1 MFCLKCNFLGKTK
14 KMAGK
19 KRTYY
24 TDEIELTKKR
34 YYESL
39 SEKAQRHF
47 LGQEYLT
54 LGLGSQRYLSRVFNC
69 SRHRINRGVEELKTT
84 DLILNS
90 NRQRKSGG
98 GRKKKKP

>member
-1 MFCLKCNFLGKTK
+1 MG
-14 KMAGK
+14 GK
-19 KRTYY
+19 KKVYY
-24 TDEIELTKKR
+24 IEEVELTKKR

-69 SRHRINRGVEELKTT
+69 SRHRIKRGVEELRTN
-84 DLILNS
+84 DLILSS
-90 NRQRKSGG
+90 NGQRKSGG
-98 GRKKKKP
+98 GRKKKKI